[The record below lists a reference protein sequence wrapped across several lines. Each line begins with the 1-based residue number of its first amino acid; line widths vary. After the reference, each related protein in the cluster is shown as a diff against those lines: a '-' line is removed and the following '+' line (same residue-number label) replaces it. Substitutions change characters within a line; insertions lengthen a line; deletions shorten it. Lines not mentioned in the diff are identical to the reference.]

1 MKEICMG
8 FSELVWGK
16 LETVMCD
23 SSIRFVFAFG
33 WALWA
38 LYAKRQRGQKS
49 DLKSLLETRFE
60 LY

>member
-38 LYAKRQRGQKS
+38 LYA
-49 DLKSLLETRFE
+49 ETERSKVRSEKFA
-60 LY
+60 